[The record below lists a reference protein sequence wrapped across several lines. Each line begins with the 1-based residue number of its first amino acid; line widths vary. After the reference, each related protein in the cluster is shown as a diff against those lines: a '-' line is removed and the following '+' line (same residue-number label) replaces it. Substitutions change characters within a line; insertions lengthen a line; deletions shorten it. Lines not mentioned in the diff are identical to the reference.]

1 MHDSL
6 LTKEGA
12 SEADDESTSARGG
25 GEVVDELED
34 RLAPLTGL
42 DVAWGFDLDA
52 FFQERAQQAP
62 AAGDAGDGTVKTMGS
77 SQGGAMYASS
87 APAGRAEN
95 VETMGSSQGRVDASS
110 VPEGRAESDPG
121 TSAASGIDQGNGEDP
136 PAVLSGRATH
146 ELRLSLI
153 HI

>member
-12 SEADDESTSARGG
+12 SETDDESTSARGG

-52 FFQERAQQAP
+52 FFQERAQQAR

-77 SQGGAMYASS
+77 SQGGAM
-87 APAGRAEN
+87 
-95 VETMGSSQGRVDASS
+95 SS
-110 VPEGRAESDPG
+110 VPEGSAESDPG
-121 TSAASGIDQGNGEDP
+121 ASAASGIDQGNGEDP
-136 PAVLSGRATH
+136 PRSCRGGQHTRYAAGDGSP
-146 ELRLSLI
+146 
-153 HI
+153 

>member
-42 DVAWGFDLDA
+42 DVAWGVDLDA
-52 FFQERAQQAP
+52 FFQERAQQALPP
-62 AAGDAGDGTVKTMGS
+62 AMLATGQSRRWVRLKGVRCPRSRKGAPKVTRVHQQPPASTKGTAKTPRGPVGEGS
-77 SQGGAMYASS
+77 TRGTQLGT
-87 APAGRAEN
+87 APRDSKG
-95 VETMGSSQGRVDASS
+95 
-110 VPEGRAESDPG
+110 PDPG
-121 TSAASGIDQGNGEDP
+121 SVSTLG
-136 PAVLSGRATH
+136 GRTC
-146 ELRLSLI
+146 
-153 HI
+153 